1 MQASAST
8 PKEDF
13 NDAVQC
19 TQYQLDDEME
29 EEDVQAT
36 QTGPQLILVGT
47 SGQPEMTNFSLP
59 TPQVTSLYREK
70 FAT

>member
-8 PKEDF
+8 PEEDF
-13 NDAVQC
+13 NEAVQC

-29 EEDVQAT
+29 EENVQDT
-36 QTGPQLILVGT
+36 QTDPQLILVGT
-47 SGQPEMTNFSLP
+47 SGQPEITNFSLP
-59 TPQVTSLYREK
+59 TPAICDCREK